1 MTLIT
6 LPPSLAWVP
15 INVTTITAFIFAVF
29 ITFAA
34 FVVLPIIA
42 FTLPNSF
49 DPSSPPTIAE
59 DVFSETDKQPE
70 NADRSGY
77 TYFLSERETQGASSN
92 GKDAF
97 LGNASKIRCSS
108 SVQVLVLGELGRSP
122 RMQYH
127 ALSLARRGVSV
138 ALIGDV
144 GTAELHPDLA
154 ANRFVRVYALATF
167 PRGLQFRNRLA
178 FLLVTAP
185 LKVLWQ
191 IAALYRTLAYTAPAS
206 AWLLLQNP
214 PAIPTL
220 AVARLVCALRGTH
233 LVVDWHN
240 FGYSI
245 LALRLGAS
253 HPLVRL
259 ASWYEG
265 NFGRGAAAHFAVSR
279 AMTAAL
285 KRKWGIKALTL
296 HDRPAEIFQPLT
308 ELAQREIFLR
318 RLPQTADHA
327 AAILSGQTRLLVS
340 STSWTPDEDF
350 EVLLQGLVS
359 YATLRE
365 SQLLSSSS
373 SAAAA
378 AAHLPAIHAIITG
391 RGPLLPHYL
400 ARISTLRSAGR
411 LPGVSI
417 LNAWLTPAD
426 YAGLLSS
433 ADLGLS
439 LHMSSS
445 GVDLPMKVVDMFG
458 SGLPVVGWSGFESW
472 GELVREPPSSSSDDG
487 GADVVSGKRD
497 TVGDEEM
504 GNGRGFQSAEQLSE
518 ILVELFGE
526 VGSDGRRAGWS
537 VGDESDDGEGKKR
550 KREHLSQLERL
561 RRGARRE
568 GERRW
573 EEEWA
578 SVAGR
583 LFGLEK
589 QADLSAGKRR

>member
-1 MTLIT
+1 
-6 LPPSLAWVP
+6 
-15 INVTTITAFIFAVF
+15 
-29 ITFAA
+29 
-34 FVVLPIIA
+34 
-42 FTLPNSF
+42 
-49 DPSSPPTIAE
+49 
-59 DVFSETDKQPE
+59 
-70 NADRSGY
+70 
-77 TYFLSERETQGASSN
+77 
-92 GKDAF
+92 
-97 LGNASKIRCSS
+97 
-108 SVQVLVLGELGRSP
+108 
-122 RMQYH
+122 
-127 ALSLARRGVSV
+127 
-138 ALIGDV
+138 
-144 GTAELHPDLA
+144 
-154 ANRFVRVYALATF
+154 
-167 PRGLQFRNRLA
+167 
-178 FLLVTAP
+178 
-185 LKVLWQ
+185 
-191 IAALYRTLAYTAPAS
+191 
-206 AWLLLQNP
+206 
-214 PAIPTL
+214 
-220 AVARLVCALRGTH
+220 
-233 LVVDWHN
+233 
-240 FGYSI
+240 
-245 LALRLGAS
+245 
-253 HPLVRL
+253 
-259 ASWYEG
+259 
-265 NFGRGAAAHFAVSR
+265 
-279 AMTAAL
+279 
-285 KRKWGIKALTL
+285 
-296 HDRPAEIFQPLT
+296 
-308 ELAQREIFLR
+308 
-318 RLPQTADHA
+318 
-327 AAILSGQTRLLVS
+327 VS